1 MSSSI
6 NHRVATIE
14 LQKRMSVCMYVCMYV
29 YLQNVGACAWGSS
42 QTESVLRETAHVR
55 SARLD

>member
-14 LQKRMSVCMYVCMYV
+14 LQKRMSVCMYV